1 MDTLCAITC
10 PPNLPSYLGITRI
23 GRTCKSCSLIL
34 FALRIPF
41 LNQLITASNLIPGYL
56 TTPTSE
62 NRVGKWRTGARGF
75 AKLPEGGDGFME
87 TTNNSSWEV
96 VEDYHRLFVNRR
108 AYTMQSMR
116 SHPETGRHYYF
127 RPSKRGTDIPL
138 MLTEGTIRQHLEG
151 KITVGLYAINPSTQR
166 CKWVAIDADY
176 KNSMEDLLKLQYH
189 LTQDRVEPA
198 LEMSKRGGHL
208 WIFLATPLLAK
219 ECRIY
224 IHDLALRLGVPV
236 KGSGLAEGIEVFPK
250 HDAIGEG
257 EFGNAIRG
265 PLGIHRGANR
275 RFWFY
280 GADYTLEDQIAYLKR
295 LRKVTEEEL
304 RSFIAGKERPGPD
317 FLPRPER
324 VTSTL
329 RKIGN
334 GRSEFRILEYVGTVR
349 KVGRNYVARC
359 PSCADSG
366 HDRSGDNLTILIQDT
381 RFYKCWAGCTKEM
394 IRAALGCPIRVGH
407 SA

>member
-62 NRVGKWRTGARGF
+62 NRVGKWRTRAREL
-75 AKLPEGGDGFME
+75 AKLAEGGDGSMA
-87 TTNNSSWEV
+87 TTIRAARQV
-96 VEDYHRLFVNRR
+96 VEDYQRLFVNRR

-116 SHPETGRHYYF
+116 PHSETGRHYYF
-127 RPSKRGTDIPL
+127 RPSNKGTDTPL
-138 MLTEGTIRQHLEG
+138 MLTDEAIRQHLDG

-208 WIFLATPLLAK
+208 WIFLATPLLAR

-224 IHDLALRLGVPV
+224 IHDLARRLGVPV
-236 KGSGLAEGIEVFPK
+236 KGAGLADGIEVFPK
-250 HDAIGEG
+250 HDAISTGA
-257 EFGNAIRG
+257 FGNAIRG
-265 PLGIHRGANR
+265 PLGIHRGAGR

-280 GADYTLEDQIAYLKR
+280 GADYTLNDQI
-295 LRKVTEEEL
+295 
-304 RSFIAGKERPGPD
+304 
-317 FLPRPER
+317 
-324 VTSTL
+324 
-329 RKIGN
+329 
-334 GRSEFRILEYVGTVR
+334 
-349 KVGRNYVARC
+349 
-359 PSCADSG
+359 
-366 HDRSGDNLTILIQDT
+366 
-381 RFYKCWAGCTKEM
+381 
-394 IRAALGCPIRVGH
+394 
-407 SA
+407 